1 MYNYKKT
8 NVLFV
13 IHQLGVGGSERVVL
27 NLTEKIDPAKFEVFV
42 AAFGGGTLEDDFRKS
57 CKGVFLID
65 KKPGFDYSAMIQL
78 SKIIKNNNIDVINAH
93 HYMPLFYSFPASK
106 IIKRR
111 QLVFTE
117 HSVPEVDSIK
127 NSIHG
132 KIFNIICYQIDTIV
146 SVSNEIA
153 NRFQNH
159 YPRHQK
165 KVATILN
172 GIDIAKFNSKVKK
185 SEIRE
190 QWGLTSD
197 HFVIGIVANF
207 RHVKN
212 HACLVRAVS
221 RIKDDY
227 SNVCLFFVGVGV
239 SNPLENSENEIRDLV
254 AEKGLRQHVVF
265 AGYQDDISAILPV
278 FDVFCLPSFSEG
290 LPVSVLEAMAARVPV
305 IGSKARGITE
315 VIKHRHTGL
324 LFDID
329 NDEELAGLLI
339 EVIQN
344 REILKT
350 MSDNGYKYVVEN
362 HDKATWIKQWS
373 NIFSK

>member
-1 MYNYKKT
+1 MHYIKKT
-8 NVLFV
+8 RVLFV
-13 IHQLGVGGSERVVL
+13 IHQLGVGGSEYVVL
-27 NLTEKIDPAKFEVFV
+27 NLTQQLDPANFEVSV
-42 AAFGGGTLEDDFRKS
+42 AAFGGGALENDFHKA
-57 CKGVFLID
+57 CENIFLIY
-65 KKPGFDYSAMIQL
+65 KNPGFDYSAMIQM
-78 SKIIKNNNIDVINAH
+78 SKIIKNNKIDVINAH
-93 HYMPLFYSFPASK
+93 HYMPLFYSFAASK
-106 IIKRR
+106 ILNRR

-132 KIFNIICYQIDTIV
+132 KIFNIMCYQIDSIV
-146 SVSNEIA
+146 GVSNEIA
-153 NRFQNH
+153 NRFKGH

-165 KVATILN
+165 KVLTVLN
-172 GIDIAKFNSKVKK
+172 GIDTVKYNNKVNK
-185 SEIRE
+185 SEIRN
-190 QWGLTSD
+190 QWGLTSEQ
-197 HFVIGIVANF
+197 FVVGVVANF

-221 RIKDDY
+221 RIKDAY
-227 SNVCLFFVGVGV
+227 SNICLFFVGVGV
-239 SNPLENSENEIRDLV
+239 SNPLENSESEIRILV
-254 AEKGLRQHVVF
+254 AEKGLKQQVVF
-265 AGYQDDISAILPV
+265 AGYQDDVPAILPI

-329 NDEELAGLLI
+329 NDEELAGFLV

-362 HDKATWIKQWS
+362 HDTATWIKQWS